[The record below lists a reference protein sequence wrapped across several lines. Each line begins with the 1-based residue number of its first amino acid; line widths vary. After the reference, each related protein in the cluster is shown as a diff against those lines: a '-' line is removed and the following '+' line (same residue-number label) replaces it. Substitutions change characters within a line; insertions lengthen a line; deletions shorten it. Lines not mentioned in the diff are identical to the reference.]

1 MKKLMVFGHP
11 AHELA
16 LFGMIQRDRPDIL
29 IITDGGGPKREAD
42 SRVGLATIGMTA
54 RYLSYPEADFYKA
67 LLARDAAYFS
77 HVAAA
82 VREVID
88 EIQPD
93 VICCDAVEFYNP
105 VHDVTVPIVRAAL
118 GPGHK
123 VELFEVPLV
132 YEEEGPGEVY
142 HIQRVPPAFA
152 DRRVAYDLTPEQLDK
167 KESARNA
174 IYTNLRDQAG
184 PEFMQLSREHL
195 GHEEI
200 FRSSVGPVEPG
211 QGRKLRYEWRAQL
224 LQSQG
229 SISEVIT
236 YAGHYVPAMA
246 ALCESPAALS
256 GERG

>member
-1 MKKLMVFGHP
+1 MKKLMIFGHP

-42 SRVGLATIGMTA
+42 SRAGLATIGMTA
-54 RYLSYPEADFYKA
+54 RYLSYPESSFYDA
-67 LLARDAAYFS
+67 LLAHDAGYFTG
-77 HVAAA
+77 VAAA

-132 YEEEGPGEVY
+132 YEEDGPGEVY
-142 HIQRVPPAFA
+142 HIQRVPPAVA
-152 DRRVAYDLTPEQLDK
+152 DRRVTYDLTPAQLDR
-167 KESARNA
+167 KETARNA
-174 IYTNLRDQAG
+174 IYSNLRDQAG
-184 PEFMQLSREHL
+184 PEFMQLTREHL
-195 GHEEI
+195 GHEEVFKHSGEI
-200 FRSSVGPVEPG
+200 ATPG
-211 QGRKLRYEWRAQL
+211 QGRKLRYEWRARL
-224 LQSQG
+224 LQRQG
-229 SISEVIT
+229 AVRDVIT
-236 YAGHYVPAMA
+236 YTDHYLPAMR
-246 ALCESPAALS
+246 ALA
-256 GERG
+256 GETTAV